1 MYGFTI
7 ENTMMSIWY
16 FSRSHTVVSTPF
28 DFTKDIKSFIHV
40 FLSLLYATREEIGYD
55 PTIHRV
61 LHDDETQYVYE
72 VVSEGETR
80 YFRTIKSLFTSQ
92 SLGIT
97 GRKTRVWKAV
107 EVEGYDGNK
116 HRKEKEG
123 GREVALKD
131 CWLDE
136 GSRTEK
142 DNLDGIFNALAEVK
156 ERVKRNS
163 NVLDWADPTG
173 NRQLFEEL
181 LDTGNYKGYFMEIEC
196 DMKLAITKSRLPS
209 AECVPEFLVPLER
222 EETSSGNAGSQSTQ
236 TTQFLLEMAYLE
248 RRKAIWNRLKSSAPR
263 EYRVKQHYRLVYKEI
278 GRPLYAATN
287 LASSL
292 QGLSDTLIGTFFVSF
307 TWGYC
312 SSLSSAHT
320 FVSCWLCPSG
330 C

>member
-1 MYGFTI
+1 ASQILNNDPRRTWMYGFTV
-7 ENTMMSIWY
+7 ENTMMSVWY

-61 LHDDETQYVYE
+61 LHDNEIQYVYE
-72 VVSEGETR
+72 VVCEGETR
-80 YFRTIKSLFTSQ
+80 YFRTIATLFTSQ
-92 SLGIT
+92 SLRIT

-142 DNLDGIFNALAEVK
+142 DNLDGILNALAEVK

-163 NVLDWADPTG
+163 NVL
-173 NRQLFEEL
+173 
-181 LDTGNYKGYFMEIEC
+181 
-196 DMKLAITKSRLPS
+196 
-209 AECVPEFLVPLER
+209 
-222 EETSSGNAGSQSTQ
+222 
-236 TTQFLLEMAYLE
+236 
-248 RRKAIWNRLKSSAPR
+248 
-263 EYRVKQHYRLVYKEI
+263 
-278 GRPLYAATN
+278 
-287 LASSL
+287 
-292 QGLSDTLIGTFFVSF
+292 
-307 TWGYC
+307 
-312 SSLSSAHT
+312 
-320 FVSCWLCPSG
+320 
-330 C
+330 

>member
-1 MYGFTI
+1 ASQILNNDPRRTWMYGFTV
-7 ENTMMSIWY
+7 ENTMVSIWY

-55 PTIHRV
+55 PTVHRV
-61 LHDDETQYVYE
+61 LHDNEIQYVYE
-72 VVSEGETR
+72 VDSEGETR

-92 SLGIT
+92 VLRIT

-181 LDTGNYKGYFMEIEC
+181 LDTGNYRGYFMEIEC
-196 DMKLAITKSRLPS
+196 DTNLSITKSQLPS
-209 AECVPEFLVPLER
+209 AECVPESLVPLER
-222 EETSSGNAGSQSTQ
+222 EETSSGNAGSQSAQ
-236 TTQFLLEMAYLE
+236 TTQSLLVVEMEYQPW
-248 RRKAIWNRLKSSAPR
+248 KAVCNTLNPPTSR
-263 EYRVKQHYRLVYKEI
+263 EYGAKQHHRLVYKEV
-278 GRPLYAATN
+278 GRPLYAAPN

-292 QGLSDTLIGTFFVSF
+292 KGLADALTGTSLVAF
-307 TWGYC
+307 TWFWFT
-312 SSLSSAHT
+312 S
-320 FVSCWLCPSG
+320 F
-330 C
+330 